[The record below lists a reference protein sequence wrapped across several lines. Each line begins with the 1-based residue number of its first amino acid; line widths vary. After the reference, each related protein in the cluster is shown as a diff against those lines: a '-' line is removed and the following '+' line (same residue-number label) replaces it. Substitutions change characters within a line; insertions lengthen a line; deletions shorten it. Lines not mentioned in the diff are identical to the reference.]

1 MTLFRRGKVWWS
13 YVWVKGVRHAKSTG
27 TPNRR
32 LAEEVDRE
40 HKHELTFVREQA
52 PQLAPRM
59 TFEELV
65 ARFIA
70 HAGAKAWHL
79 DRLKLLLPF
88 FGGYPIGRITK
99 NLAREYRQCRHRE
112 KQVTDTTV
120 NRDLECLRHILF
132 WAVDEGLLLTNPL
145 SRMRLERERR
155 RKRPLITLDEEDR
168 LLKSAAAHLRP
179 IIICALDSGMRRG
192 EILTERWE
200 DVDFARRLL
209 FVTHSKTPEGE
220 SREIPLTSRL
230 FNLLWDMREDE
241 GLIFTFRGHA
251 IHSIKT
257 AWKKALTRAA
267 VPRYRFHSLRHA
279 FNTRLLEAGVI
290 REVRMALMGHS
301 LGDDPQS
308 IYTHVELPM
317 KREAIL
323 KLEAWLGVERT
334 KAHED
339 GKEEPHGKRER
350 ETANDKGP
358 DRAHPQ
364 GLPPSGETSP
374 REAHGGDRVP

>member
-1 MTLFRRGKVWWS
+1 
-13 YVWVKGVRHAKSTG
+13 
-27 TPNRR
+27 
-32 LAEEVDRE
+32 
-40 HKHELTFVREQA
+40 
-52 PQLAPRM
+52 
-59 TFEELV
+59 
-65 ARFIA
+65 
-70 HAGAKAWHL
+70 
-79 DRLKLLLPF
+79 
-88 FGGYPIGRITK
+88 
-99 NLAREYRQCRHRE
+99 
-112 KQVTDTTV
+112 
-120 NRDLECLRHILF
+120 
-132 WAVDEGLLLTNPL
+132 
-145 SRMRLERERR
+145 
-155 RKRPLITLDEEDR
+155 
-168 LLKSAAAHLRP
+168 
-179 IIICALDSGMRRG
+179 MRRG